1 MDHDDFARKRILE
14 LEARVAELERRAGI
28 VRPEL
33 AGASPSVLAHLREG
47 NLIAAIQA
55 YRAEH
60 GCDLL
65 TAKHAVESL
74 AASVR

>member
-1 MDHDDFARKRILE
+1 MDVDDFARKRILE
-14 LEARVAELERRAGI
+14 LEARVAELEHRLGI
-28 VRPEL
+28 VRPQV
-33 AGASPSVLAHLREG
+33 AGASPSVIAHLRDG

-60 GCDLL
+60 GCDLV

-74 AASVR
+74 AASLR